1 MKLQSFPLNPASQ
14 TQVPL
19 PLQVPCWEQSFG
31 QSLKLQSRWAKPLS
45 HVQTPAG
52 EHFPWLEHMF
62 GQVFMAQ
69 FRPRKP
75 SAHWQTPSTH
85 FPRPEQ
91 SSGQALTEQSAPMNG
106 FSQTHL
112 KFAQV
117 PWPEQSFGQIIVW
130 QATPANMQSE
140 YMEGW
145 LFSAGL
151 EMGDSLSSAL
161 GVNKSLVMNLRDVI
175 YTSRAVVP
183 LLAKAGKRGI
193 SIGSNGCNHPAQVPK
208 LHRWTDHVS
217 GESLVVMYHAFGYG
231 GYGKSLCDGPGRCGD
246 CAEAPNGVAL
256 CTEFRID
263 NSGPPA
269 SAEEVLKSIEAVRAE
284 YPDAIVQSSTFD
296 DFVVDVQ
303 NVSHLLPEVEGEVG
317 DTW

>member
-1 MKLQSFPLNPASQ
+1 
-14 TQVPL
+14 
-19 PLQVPCWEQSFG
+19 
-31 QSLKLQSRWAKPLS
+31 
-45 HVQTPAG
+45 
-52 EHFPWLEHMF
+52 
-62 GQVFMAQ
+62 
-69 FRPRKP
+69 
-75 SAHWQTPSTH
+75 
-85 FPRPEQ
+85 
-91 SSGQALTEQSAPMNG
+91 
-106 FSQTHL
+106 
-112 KFAQV
+112 
-117 PWPEQSFGQIIVW
+117 
-130 QATPANMQSE
+130 MQSE
-140 YMEGW
+140 YMEDW

-208 LHRWTDHVS
+208 LHRWTDHDS

-269 SAEEVLKSIEAVRAE
+269 SAEDVLKSIEAVRAE
-284 YPDAIVQSSTFD
+284 YPDAIVESSTFD
-296 DFVVDVQ
+296 DFVVDIQ